1 MQSFHLE
8 VANIV
13 LLVIYSV
20 ECMLRAFVE
29 RHNYLWNRRM
39 ASTSLLSCILCKQL
53 VLARESFLSFRLEK
67 PMTDQIDV
75 QVEPNRFADRSPGL
89 GWCRPGS
96 CGVILWIPIQC
107 APHNTSDQTV
117 EGSSC
122 GHFHSRILHPGGLAR
137 SNLRTSVPFLQRRW
151 CRCAA
156 CSTESESTT
165 NAREWSGN

>member
-29 RHNYLWNRRM
+29 TPQLLWNRRM

-75 QVEPNRFADRSPGL
+75 QVEPNRFADRSPWAGL
-89 GWCRPGS
+89 
-96 CGVILWIPIQC
+96 V
-107 APHNTSDQTV
+107 
-117 EGSSC
+117 SSWQLRR
-122 GHFHSRILHPGGLAR
+122 HSLD
-137 SNLRTSVPFLQRRW
+137 SNSM
-151 CRCAA
+151 
-156 CSTESESTT
+156 CS
-165 NAREWSGN
+165 A